1 MTKYICKDQDFIET
15 ICGRNIFNN
24 FDVLKATVAAIYD
37 ADKNGISVSREL
49 VRAVG
54 KYVNLLAG
62 TYIIDFM
69 DYEMVYEKVQKYIK
83 SFIEG

>member
-24 FDVLKATVAAIYD
+24 FDVLKSTVTAIYD

>member
-1 MTKYICKDQDFIET
+1 MSELKTYI
-15 ICGRNIFNN
+15 
-24 FDVLKATVAAIYD
+24 
-37 ADKNGISVSREL
+37 VSREMSEKEKW
-49 VRAVG
+49 AWE
-54 KYVNLLAG
+54 NLLAG